1 MGERAPVSA
10 EDTLVRYDNPV
21 LVTKRPEKEVCN
33 SYKNILNSSQIFKSY
48 LYHMAKTSIYKMYS
62 YVNNV

>member
-21 LVTKRPEKEVCN
+21 LVTKQPEKIVSTWPVFFDEFLITLLFMN
-33 SYKNILNSSQIFKSY
+33 
-48 LYHMAKTSIYKMYS
+48 KMDT
-62 YVNNV
+62 